1 MGAENQ
7 FTAAGDIVAKVLK
20 SQGPLPGSYL
30 PVQTNLKRVINL
42 ARAKDRPERPK
53 RDDPNFKLNTD
64 FFTKAFPEKF
74 FVGEVACGEE
84 RHLIFASKTHSSL
97 VRRWHLQDCRRSFLP
112 VIHYQRNA
120 EKQSRYVSF
129 GYLTES
135 CKQRFAIR

>member
-74 FVGEVACGEE
+74 FVGDVACGDE
-84 RHLIFASKTHSSL
+84 RHLIFASKTQLTQLSRAAVWYVDGTFKL
-97 VRRWHLQDCRRSFLP
+97 VDDPFCQLFTINGMLKNNQGMLVF
-112 VIHYQRNA
+112 I
-120 EKQSRYVSF
+120 
-129 GYLTES
+129 
-135 CKQRFAIR
+135 I